1 MNYKN
6 DTITIEEFN
15 KLKAEKKIFID
26 ESFQVGTDEVSRW
39 SKREQKRF
47 LVSVFRGWAPSPLI
61 LVDIQACYD
70 YHMEVGIDDE
80 SIEYYGTLLDLGYK
94 YVSVDGNNRSR
105 ALKRFVNGEFG
116 LTTTK
121 DLKIKNIEQEAYKI
135 WKPTKSSR
143 FYHSLPQFIKSHFDQ
158 NVHVI
163 VYKVTEASLEDLCD
177 LFLCINDG
185 VTLNPQEKRN
195 AIVCQLANIVRELS
209 EDFDDFFSQYWTKD
223 SRNRRNHQEF
233 IVSLFVHV
241 TRLTSGNINKQE
253 RDSAYDDESKE
264 LTNVR
269 KVREILRIASECCTN
284 YDKSGKLL
292 PNEATRIDFCMIIYY
307 LLSNDYKIS
316 NKRKF
321 FEWFVES
328 YNQAKTAQDDNGN
341 NIILWTNKSGL
352 DARDYAGVQ
361 RSFDGGHRYAR
372 LEVYV
377 KALSELDDDVI
388 IQKDPTRSFNIQIR
402 PQLWINQEKKCAISG
417 KLIPLESVMDGN
429 ITHVDHVLPHA
440 KGGETIIENAQLVF
454 ADENLNKSDDVPVG
468 SL

>member
-1 MNYKN
+1 MSHQR
-6 DTITIEEFN
+6 IPC
-15 KLKAEKKIFID
+15 KKIAEFQND
-26 ESFQVGTDEVSRW
+26 EKICLDLSFQSEERW
-39 SKREQKRF
+39 SDTQRRKYINSLLSDSCPTPIVLAVVKDCLEYCKKQFGDDSPDYLYFKDKED
-47 LVSVFRGWAPSPLI
+47 RGYEYI
-61 LVDIQACYD
+61 
-70 YHMEVGIDDE
+70 
-80 SIEYYGTLLDLGYK
+80 SI
-94 YVSVDGNNRSR
+94 DGNNRSR

-163 VYKVTEASLEDLCD
+163 VYKVTEASLDDLCD

-292 PNEATRIDFCMIIYY
+292 PNEATRIDFSMIIYY

-328 YNQAKTAQDDNGN
+328 YNQAKTAKDDNGN

-388 IQKDPTRSFNIQIR
+388 VQKDPKRAFESLIR
-402 PQLWINQEKKCAISG
+402 PQLWIKQEKKCAISG

-429 ITHVDHVLPHA
+429 ITHVDHVIPHG
-440 KGGETIIENAQLVF
+440 KGGRTEIENATLVF
-454 ADENLNKSDDVPVG
+454 KDENLNKSDVVPVG